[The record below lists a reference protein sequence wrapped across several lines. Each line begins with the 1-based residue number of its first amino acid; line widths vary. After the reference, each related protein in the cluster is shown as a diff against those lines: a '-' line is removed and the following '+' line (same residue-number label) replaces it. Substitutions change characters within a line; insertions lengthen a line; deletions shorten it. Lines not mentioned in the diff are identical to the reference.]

1 MPVNPEDTYV
11 HLAVDG
17 TAQKTPGG
25 AEFWLLPPDEMRKFG
40 QGWLI
45 SEFICT
51 QDWPN
56 WEMHPNA
63 DEFVYLLSG
72 SAEVLLD
79 EPAGLR
85 KLVLHGSGAVV
96 VPRGIWHTAKVT
108 EPCRML
114 HVTRGDGTELRPA

>member
-1 MPVNPEDTYV
+1 MSIWTKTELPLNSRGGDAFWQMPEAEMERY
-11 HLAVDG
+11 
-17 TAQKTPGG
+17 GG
-25 AEFWLLPPDEMRKFG
+25 
-40 QGWLI
+40 GWLI
-45 SEFICT
+45 SEFEFSA
-51 QDWPN
+51 DWPN